1 MMHLLTYLSFHNH
14 LQAHN
19 GKFDFIISTVSADF
33 DINAYISLLGLNG
46 QFIVVGA
53 PPAPMQVAAF
63 PLLMRRV
70 SVAGSGIGGIRE
82 TQEMLDFCGKKNI
95 TCDIEK
101 INASQ
106 INEAY
111 ERTISSDVK
120 YRFVIDVSTI

>member
-1 MMHLLTYLSFHNH
+1 M
-14 LQAHN
+14 
-19 GKFDFIISTVSADF
+19 SADF
-33 DINAYISLLGLNG
+33 DINAYINLLGLNG

-63 PLLMRRV
+63 PLLMKRV

-95 TCDIEK
+95 TCDVEK
-101 INASQ
+101 IDADQ

-111 ERTISSDVK
+111 DRTVKSDVK
-120 YRFVIDVSTI
+120 YRFVIDVASI